1 MANLSYKLFGEKLRF
16 GKEFVI
22 EKNNKKEG
30 YLYVYYKRG
39 QTQNTSNINKFLKDV
54 GFYENSEMITNYG
67 NAKSPKKMDIMNTLS
82 SLAKKERSKEEEIL
96 RELDP
101 NKKTRYSQMGDEKFI
116 NKLNEFLGMGEK
128 YKIYLQYLNEIYPN
142 TSAKNM
148 SPMVTSYF
156 SNYFA
161 SILTSD
167 EFFNILSR
175 KIMQIV
181 KNNGTAADIDRACE
195 EVGEWIKQKFMEDS
209 GNNSFFEK
217 FMEKVEGTNTKQLE
231 EQYHFWKE
239 LFEKIKSDESIRN
252 EFMESVMRSFGLT
265 NTVKN
270 AVNAIKKQ
278 QEGKATITKQMKK
291 KAIKSAINSR
301 SAAKGGLYYEGVQ
314 AALAAF
320 NLKELGKTVWST
332 SRISDSGTTDMVSL
346 YTGKISLSIQDEI
359 TQRFN
364 ELIEKPAKDKAV
376 AVENVREFTKWVNDH
391 VDKGVLI
398 YTNAKSYKQS
408 RLITGESFFQGG
420 RRSIKHLDSVIN
432 STKGAKLKTEA
443 VNGLINMVINTIP
456 GAMLEGSDEPQNIL
470 SRFLAQKIAYLLFD
484 DWDTIGG
491 KQIGD
496 LDENVKAIHV
506 FALNGVLV
514 PLSYLLNKAAEAF
527 KATSRDF
534 TIARN
539 EYFRV
544 SFDTPDS
551 ITFPEAK
558 DTTKWM
564 MEQIYQNEG
573 GKEKY
578 NQLSDE
584 EKFDLRAKQLVEAWN
599 KQSKDAINGTKF
611 GIDFLSNFNDLLQEL
626 NQFR

>member
-22 EKNNKKEG
+22 EKDNKKEG

-101 NKKTRYSQMGDEKFI
+101 NKKTRYSQMGNEKFI

-128 YKIYLQYLNEIYPN
+128 YKIYLQYINEIYPT

-252 EFMESVMRSFGLT
+252 EFMESVMRSFGLA

-278 QEGKATITKQMKK
+278 QEGKAIITKQMKK

-364 ELIEKPAKDKAV
+364 V
-376 AVENVREFTKWVNDH
+376 
-391 VDKGVLI
+391 
-398 YTNAKSYKQS
+398 Y
-408 RLITGESFFQGG
+408 
-420 RRSIKHLDSVIN
+420 
-432 STKGAKLKTEA
+432 
-443 VNGLINMVINTIP
+443 
-456 GAMLEGSDEPQNIL
+456 
-470 SRFLAQKIAYLLFD
+470 
-484 DWDTIGG
+484 
-491 KQIGD
+491 
-496 LDENVKAIHV
+496 
-506 FALNGVLV
+506 
-514 PLSYLLNKAAEAF
+514 
-527 KATSRDF
+527 
-534 TIARN
+534 
-539 EYFRV
+539 
-544 SFDTPDS
+544 
-551 ITFPEAK
+551 
-558 DTTKWM
+558 
-564 MEQIYQNEG
+564 
-573 GKEKY
+573 
-578 NQLSDE
+578 
-584 EKFDLRAKQLVEAWN
+584 
-599 KQSKDAINGTKF
+599 
-611 GIDFLSNFNDLLQEL
+611 
-626 NQFR
+626 

>member
-1 MANLSYKLFGEKLRF
+1 MGNLSSDKFLKGLEFGRKYVFEKDDL
-16 GKEFVI
+16 
-22 EKNNKKEG
+22 KKE

-39 QTQNTSNINKFLKDV
+39 LTQSTSNISGLIKTANVKKNTKNFIGSGV
-54 GFYENSEMITNYG
+54 EN
-67 NAKSPKKMDIMNTLS
+67 SPKKSDIIKTLT
-82 SLAKKERSKEEEIL
+82 SLAAKERAKEEKIL
-96 RELDP
+96 RDLDP
-101 NKKTRYSQMGDEKFI
+101 NKHARYSQMGDAKFI

-128 YKIYLQYLNEIYPN
+128 YKIYLQYLNEIYPT

-156 SNYFA
+156 NNYFA

-291 KAIKSAINSR
+291 KAIKSAVNSR

-420 RRSIKHLDSVIN
+420 RRNIKHLDSVIN
-432 STKGAKLKTEA
+432 STKGAKLNSDA
-443 VNGLINMVINTIP
+443 VNGLINIVINTIP
-456 GAMLEGSDEPQNIL
+456 GAIYEGSTRAQEIL
-470 SRFLAQKIAYLLFD
+470 SRFLAQKIAYMLFD

-491 KQIGD
+491 KQIDD

-506 FALNGVLV
+506 FALNGILV
-514 PLSYLLNKAAEAF
+514 PLSYLLTKASEAF
-527 KATSRDF
+527 RATSIDF
-534 TIARN
+534 TIKRN

-544 SFDTPDS
+544 SFETPNN
-551 ITFPEAK
+551 ILFPEAK
-558 DTTKWM
+558 NTTDWM
-564 MEQIYQNEG
+564 MEQIYDKY
-573 GKEKY
+573 GKKEY
-578 NQLSDE
+578 NQLDYKD
-584 EKFDLRAKQLVEAWN
+584 KFEIRAQQLIEAWN
-599 KQSKDAINGTKF
+599 KQSADAINNTTF